1 MIILV
6 AADTLSAQSSAST
19 SITVT
24 VFGMEIGAGNV
35 ETFKRLYQGQPANSA
50 TTLYTAPASTQTLIK
65 TITITNPTG
74 VAQTITF
81 WVAGTADTNG
91 ILPPISIDAGGFAVY
106 DDDGWKFYSNM
117 GLFKDGV
124 TGFTGSVGFVGSF
137 GATGFTGSQGPS
149 GFTGSASTVIGF
161 TGSVGFVGS
170 RGVTGFTGSQ
180 GTTGFTGSQG
190 TTGFVGSTGIS
201 HTLTFGT
208 HLISGDSSF
217 NGTAAASI
225 ISDATSSNTVSTIVA
240 RDGAGAFSMGALTA
254 TTGTFTKATLGDG
267 IVFTNG
273 GATHTT
279 GYLYTD
285 TTYVSLMTGAGLTGQ
300 GLVLTSTS
308 VLLFV
313 ASVSVLSATSSLLT
327 ITPAVS
333 LSSTLAVASTTIIGS
348 DPGGAQLLRVG
359 GSVNMGAVTI
369 SSTLA
374 VTGDFS
380 VATSKFT
387 VASASGLLTNYNNVA
402 TAGVGVAAN
411 YGSGRVTAKTNVA
424 SGTIATYT
432 PAADGTFFVVA
443 NVLVT
448 ATTACSFTM
457 TVTYTDEG
465 NTART
470 LILSFT
476 QVAGIPLQTITN
488 VTGTGPYEG
497 VLVAVRAKGGTA
509 ITIQTAA
516 GGTYTGVTYN
526 ASADIL
532 QTAA

>member
-24 VFGMEIGAGNV
+24 VFGMEIGVGNV

-74 VAQTITF
+74 SAQTITF

-137 GATGFTGSQGPS
+137 GATGFTGSQG
-149 GFTGSASTVIGF
+149 
-161 TGSVGFVGS
+161 
-170 RGVTGFTGSQ
+170 
-180 GTTGFTGSQG
+180 TTGFTGSQG

-201 HTLTFGT
+201 HTLTFGA
-208 HLISGDSSF
+208 HLVSGDPSF
-217 NGTAAASI
+217 DGTAAASI
-225 ISDATSSNTVSTIVA
+225 TSDATSSNTVSTIVA
-240 RDGAGAFSMGALTA
+240 RDAAGAFSMGALTA
-254 TTGTFTKATLGDG
+254 TTGVFSGASVAVGDG
-267 IVFTNG
+267 VSLQNAALILNVKNG
-273 GATHTT
+273 YASQTA
-279 GYLYTD
+279 
-285 TTYVSLMTGAGLTGQ
+285 YVSAGVIKWSMGMGAVTGTLAYELFNNVTNHTILTI
-300 GLVLTSTS
+300 
-308 VLLFV
+308 
-313 ASVSVLSATSSLLT
+313 ASATDET
-327 ITPAVS
+327 TFGYPVT
-333 LSSTLAVASTTIIGS
+333 LSSTLAVTSNI
-348 DPGGAQLLRVG
+348 
-359 GSVNMGAVTI
+359 VT
-369 SSTLA
+369 
-374 VTGDFS
+374 
-380 VATSKFT
+380 
-387 VASASGLLTNYNNVA
+387 YNNIV
-402 TAGVGVAAN
+402 TAGIGVCAN

-432 PAADGTFFVVA
+432 PAADGTFIITA

-448 ATTACSFTM
+448 ATTACTFTV

-470 LILSFT
+470 LTLTFSQITGTFLT
-476 QVAGIPLQTITN
+476 AITN
-488 VTGTGPYEG
+488 VTGVGAYEG
-497 VLVAVRAKGGTA
+497 VPVCIRAKAAAA

>member
-24 VFGMEIGAGNV
+24 VFGMEIGVGNV

-74 VAQTITF
+74 SAQTITF
-81 WVAGTADTNG
+81 WVAGTADMNG

-170 RGVTGFTGSQ
+170 FGATGFTGSQ

-201 HTLTFGT
+201 HTLTFGA
-208 HLISGDSSF
+208 HLVSGDPSF
-217 NGTAAASI
+217 DGTAAASI
-225 ISDATSSNTVSTIVA
+225 TSDATSSNTVSTIVA
-240 RDGAGAFSMGALTA
+240 RDAAGAFSMGALTA
-254 TTGTFTKATLGDG
+254 TTGVFSGASVAVGDG
-267 IVFTNG
+267 VSLQNAALILNVKNG
-273 GATHTT
+273 YASQTA
-279 GYLYTD
+279 
-285 TTYVSLMTGAGLTGQ
+285 YVSAGVIKWSMGMGAVTGTLAYELFNNVTNHTILTI
-300 GLVLTSTS
+300 
-308 VLLFV
+308 
-313 ASVSVLSATSSLLT
+313 ASATDET
-327 ITPAVS
+327 TFGYPVT
-333 LSSTLAVASTTIIGS
+333 LSSTLAVTSNI
-348 DPGGAQLLRVG
+348 
-359 GSVNMGAVTI
+359 VT
-369 SSTLA
+369 
-374 VTGDFS
+374 
-380 VATSKFT
+380 
-387 VASASGLLTNYNNVA
+387 YNNIV
-402 TAGVGVAAN
+402 TAGIGVCAN

-432 PAADGTFFVVA
+432 PAADGTFIITA

-448 ATTACSFTM
+448 ATTACTFTV

-470 LILSFT
+470 LTLTFSQITGTFLT
-476 QVAGIPLQTITN
+476 AITN
-488 VTGTGPYEG
+488 VTGVGAYEG
-497 VLVAVRAKGGTA
+497 VPVCIRAKAAAA